1 MLEDASDEM
10 PKTGKLQGRHHVF
23 PTDDYENALIAATWF
38 TKSYPKRRGPSR
50 HHQELINSGSEINLD
65 SIKGK
70 VLKLER
76 LYTQCMD
83 GAKREWDT

>member
-1 MLEDASDEM
+1 M
-10 PKTGKLQGRHHVF
+10 F

-38 TKSYPKRRGPSR
+38 TKSYPKKRGPSR

-76 LYTQCMD
+76 LYTQCME
-83 GAKREWDT
+83 GSKREWDL